1 LPSLTTPSL
10 GQSLSESSVLCQ
22 ISVLKTIFCTSLL
35 VGTMLALRCV
45 SAQNVLTFQYDNS
58 RTGANTNE
66 VVLTPDNVNTTNFGR
81 LFTYTV
87 DGYIYAQPLY
97 ITNMTVPGRGVHN
110 VVYVATENDSVYAF
124 DADSNAGPEGGLLWW
139 TNLGIAAESILFG
152 TRYHHNVLNPLIGVT
167 GTPVIDPV
175 SGTIYFDVFCG
186 DVPDTTNCVHRIHAL
201 NIATGEERPYSPVL
215 VTASV
220 PGTGV
225 DSTSGVVNFIPQNHM
240 NRPAMTLAGGI
251 LYAAYG
257 SYGDTDPYHGWV
269 IGFNAT
275 NLQPLSGYAFATTP
289 NATTNSFGVNAGE
302 GALWMGGDGLCVD
315 AANNLYLETGNGS
328 FSAQTNGGDY
338 GDSFVKLSTAAGL
351 AVLDYFAPS
360 NQLSMATNDLDL
372 GSGGP
377 ILLPDEAGSA
387 AHPHLMVGIGKEGT
401 IYLLDRDNMGQFSPG
416 TNNIVQT
423 LPRAT
428 AGVWG
433 SPAYF
438 NNLVYFQGVGDVMKA
453 FLITNGVMLVA
464 PVTSSTNRFGG
475 VGYTPSISA
484 NGTNNAIAWV
494 IDTGAYGS
502 HGPAVLHAYDALNLT
517 QHLYSSSQNL
527 ARDNPGGA
535 VKYAVPVVVNGK
547 VFVRGEYSLSVFGL
561 LPAPTLNVSL
571 AEGNVLFSWSTNTWT
586 LYHLEGATNPVAGDW
601 SSVTNSVVTTN
612 GVFQVSVP
620 ASGATGFYRLR
631 R

>member
-1 LPSLTTPSL
+1 M
-10 GQSLSESSVLCQ
+10 G
-22 ISVLKTIFCTSLL
+22 
-35 VGTMLALRCV
+35 LALTILFPGIC
-45 SAQNVLTFQYDNS
+45 SAENVYTFQYDNS
-58 RTGANTNE
+58 RAGANTNE
-66 VVLTPDNVNTTNFGR
+66 VILTPANVNPTNFGR
-81 LFTYTV
+81 MFTYTV
-87 DGYIYAQPLY
+87 DGYIYAMPLFVA
-97 ITNMTVPGRGVHN
+97 NVTVPGRGVHN

-124 DADSNAGPEGGLLWW
+124 DADSNAGPDGGLLWW

-152 TRYHHNVLNPLIGVT
+152 TRYHHNVLNPLIGIT
-167 GTPVIDPV
+167 GTPVIDPI
-175 SGTIYFDVFCG
+175 SGTIYFDVFSG
-186 DVPDTTNCVHRIHAL
+186 DIPNTTNCVHRIHAL

-225 DSTSGVVNFIPQNHM
+225 DSTNGVVNFIPQNHM
-240 NRPAMTLAGGI
+240 NRPAMTLAGGV

-275 NLQPLSGYAFATTP
+275 NLQPLAGYAFATTP
-289 NATTNSFGVNAGE
+289 NATTNLFGVNAGE

-315 AANNLYLETGNGS
+315 AANNLYLESGNGS
-328 FSAQTNGGDY
+328 FSAHTNGGDY
-338 GDSFVKLSTAAGL
+338 GDSLVKLSTAAGL
-351 AVLDYFAPS
+351 TVLDYFAPS
-360 NQLSMATNDLDL
+360 NQTSMELNDLDL

-377 ILLPDEAGSA
+377 ILLPDEAGSP

-401 IYLLDRDNMGQFSPG
+401 IYLLDRDNMGQFSPA

-428 AGVWG
+428 SGVWG

-438 NNLVYFQGVGDVMKA
+438 NNRIYFQGVGDVMKA
-453 FLITNGVMLVA
+453 FLITNGVMSTA
-464 PVTSSTNRFGG
+464 PVTTSTNRFGG

-494 IDTGAYGS
+494 IDTSAYSS
-502 HGPAVLHAYDALNLT
+502 HGPAVLHAYNATNLAR
-517 QHLYSSSQNL
+517 HVYSSSQNP

-535 VKYAVPVVVNGK
+535 VKYAVPVVANGK
-547 VFVRGEYSLSVFGL
+547 VFVRGEYSLAVYGL
-561 LPAPTLNVSL
+561 LPAPTLGVSFT
-571 AEGNVLFSWSTNTWT
+571 AGNVVMSWSTNTWT
-586 LYHLEGATNPVAGDW
+586 LYHLETATDLLSGSWSSITNP
-601 SSVTNSVVTTN
+601 VVTTN
-612 GVFQVSVP
+612 GVFQVTVP
-620 ASGATGFYRLR
+620 LSGSAGFYRLR

>member
-1 LPSLTTPSL
+1 
-10 GQSLSESSVLCQ
+10 
-22 ISVLKTIFCTSLL
+22 
-35 VGTMLALRCV
+35 MLALRCV

>member
-1 LPSLTTPSL
+1 MTLFPQNS
-10 GQSLSESSVLCQ
+10 
-22 ISVLKTIFCTSLL
+22 
-35 VGTMLALRCV
+35 

-58 RTGANTNE
+58 RAGANINE

-81 LFTYTV
+81 LFTYAV
-87 DGYIYAQPLY
+87 DGYVYAQPLY
-97 ITNMTVPGRGVHN
+97 VTNVTVPGRGVHN

-124 DADSNAGPEGGLLWW
+124 DADSDAGPDGGLLWQ

-152 TRYHHNVLNPLIGVT
+152 TRYHHNVLNPLIGIT

-175 SGTIYFDVFCG
+175 SGTLYFDVFSG
-186 DVPDTTNCVHRIHAL
+186 DVPNTTNCVHRIHAL
-201 NIATGEERPYSPVL
+201 NISTGQEQPYSPVL

-225 DSTSGVVNFIPQNHM
+225 DSTNGVVNFIPQNHM

-275 NLQPLSGYAFATTP
+275 NLQPLANYAFASTP
-289 NATTNSFGVNAGE
+289 NATTNASGVNAGE

-315 AANNLYLETGNGS
+315 AANNLYFETGNGS
-328 FSAQTNGGDY
+328 LSAQTNGGDY
-338 GDSFVKLSTAAGL
+338 GDAFVKLSTATGL

-360 NQLSMATNDLDL
+360 NQMYMATNDLDL

-377 ILLPDEAGSA
+377 ILLPDEAGSL
-387 AHPHLMVGIGKEGT
+387 AHPHLLVGIGKEGT
-401 IYLLDRDNMGQFSPG
+401 IYLLDRDNLGRFAPN

-423 LPRAT
+423 LPRVSS
-428 AGVWG
+428 GVWG

-438 NNLVYFQGVGDVMKA
+438 NHLVYFQGVGDVMKA
-453 FLITNGVMLVA
+453 FLITNGVMTTA
-464 PVTSSTNRFGG
+464 PVTRSTNSFGG

-494 IDTGAYGS
+494 IDTSASAS
-502 HGPAVLHAYDALNLT
+502 HGPAVLHAYNATNLA

-527 ARDNPGGA
+527 ARDDPGGA
-535 VKYAVPVVVNGK
+535 VKYAAPVVTDGK
-547 VFVRGEYSLSVFGL
+547 VFVRGQYALSVYGL
-561 LPAPTLNVSL
+561 LPPTLLVSL
-571 AEGNVLFSWSTNTWT
+571 TAGNVLLSWFTNIVAP
-586 LYHLEGATNPVAGDW
+586 YRLEGTTDLLSGSW
-601 SSVTNSVVTTN
+601 SSVTNPVVTTN
-612 GVFQVSVP
+612 GVFQVTVP
-620 ASGATGFYRLR
+620 LSGAAGFYRLKR
-631 R
+631 